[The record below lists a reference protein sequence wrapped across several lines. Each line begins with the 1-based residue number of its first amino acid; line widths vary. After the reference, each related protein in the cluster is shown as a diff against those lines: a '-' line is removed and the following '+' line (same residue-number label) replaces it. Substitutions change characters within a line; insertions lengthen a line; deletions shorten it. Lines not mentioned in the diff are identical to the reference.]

1 MASSSDCSGQQS
13 FSHNPCC
20 FYSPGRS
27 CTLISLLLLLRL
39 ALICV
44 DNTLFISHIEAHF
57 YLQLPCFDNRAWTF
71 MQIQSQAGSLMST
84 LWIIIIIFF
93 KGSCTLS
100 CGGGIFSTHAW
111 RLLSVEAV
119 CQMDVVTD
127 TWELV
132 FFVLFFCFFLF
143 LLLGSWSGFAGWMDV
158 ALNRCQPCCYNSCYN
173 RD

>member
-1 MASSSDCSGQQS
+1 MNIHANTEPSRLSDE
-13 FSHNPCC
+13 H
-20 FYSPGRS
+20 
-27 CTLISLLLLLRL
+27 TELLL
-39 ALICV
+39 
-44 DNTLFISHIEAHF
+44 F
-57 YLQLPCFDNRAWTF
+57 
-71 MQIQSQAGSLMST
+71 
-84 LWIIIIIFF
+84 IFF

-111 RLLSVEAV
+111 RLPSVEAV

-132 FFVLFFCFFLF
+132 VFLFCFSVFLF

-158 ALNRCQPCCYNSCYN
+158 ALNRCQPCCYDSCYN